1 MDGRK
6 LSVKSARE
14 EPSEFVF
21 ESVECCVRVF
31 EKTYPNGI
39 RFEEKYRL
47 PGSPFYNVT
56 LIHLMEEGIFCKKT
70 GERYKDSSIAAQASY
85 ASFKP
90 HPELSNVFLI
100 KDNIVTVHYDAEKY
114 RAAFGSGPGRKHNNV
129 KLGIKLCL
137 LYLFYSLD
145 QSWAEAVMWPILK
158 FNVTVTAVPA
168 AQRPKL
174 VKKKAVVTAVPAV
187 VKKKAVVTAVPAVVK
202 KKAVVP
208 ANAGGDGGHFYTCA
222 TEQLISL
229 DFSTNEVTKPVNSPY
244 MDALLAMGMPPCVQQ
259 KEVAPARVQQKEVA
273 PARVQQKEV
282 APARVQQKE
291 VAPARVQQKVISH
304 PIVKDNETDIMS
316 LFVDLIQQFE
326 DLKRTITENKTQF
339 HEISDRLSAL
349 EGKQ

>member
-187 VKKKAVVTAVPAVVK
+187 VKKKAVV
-202 KKAVVP
+202 P

-244 MDALLAMGMPPCVQQ
+244 MDALLAMGMPPC
-259 KEVAPARVQQKEVA
+259 
-273 PARVQQKEV
+273 
-282 APARVQQKE
+282 VQQKE